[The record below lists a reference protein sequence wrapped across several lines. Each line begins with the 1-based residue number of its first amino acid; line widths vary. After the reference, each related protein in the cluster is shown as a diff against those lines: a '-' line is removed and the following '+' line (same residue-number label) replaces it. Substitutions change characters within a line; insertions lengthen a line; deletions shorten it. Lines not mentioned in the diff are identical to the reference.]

1 MLKFRCFLT
10 ASLIAI
16 AVSAHAQTT
25 QAPSKPQ
32 PTEGTLP
39 LCGGMY
45 QVGPPAKLPPAN
57 SGAVVYYVVACFEKQ
72 GGFSVVDPQTY
83 LYYMEMAHQVSDP
96 ASDKWI
102 AYNDKIE
109 QTVVGDFKRL
119 WATNFLDDLSAET
132 YDYVFS
138 NGVVGKIILY
148 NMEERQRVKI
158 VDYVG
163 SKKVEMSKI
172 DDELKKKSIRIALD
186 SFVDPGLVKQVAGV
200 VRDLYAEKGY
210 EYAEVKPEIKPVSSA
225 TKTVNLTF
233 HITEG
238 PKVRIRHVDFQG
250 NTALKDAELARK
262 MKDNKGPNPWLMGL
276 SKGGTYNEGKF
287 EDDADKVVQFYR
299 ERGYVKAQIGQPQL
313 RVLEDEQ
320 DGRTRWV
327 ELQIP
332 VTEGP
337 RYRIG
342 EINFTGN
349 TVVKTEGLR
358 PLFKLAPGEWFDEKK
373 IRKGFEKA
381 REVYGTGGY
390 FEFTGAPEYA
400 FPNGP
405 NQPAGAAAP
414 PAPSD
419 SAGPPAPAPAAAA
432 AAAGSAPKGA
442 TAKVDDS
449 PLVNVTMR
457 LEEGKQ
463 YFVNRITFAGNTNTR
478 DNVIR
483 REMRLYENGVFNTE
497 ALKYS
502 VRRLNQL
509 GYFKP
514 LEGEAIDVQK
524 TPNADNQVDVR
535 LKFEEQNRNQITFGA
550 GVSQYEGFFGQLA
563 FQTSNF
569 MGRGETFSVSA
580 QQGNRAKNYQVGFT
594 EPFLFDRPITA
605 GITVFNQEIQYIGQ
619 FTQASKGMN
628 SVWGFPMGP
637 FSRLF
642 ATYSYQ
648 AVQVKDLNPLY
659 KNAATL
665 AANPFLIDSL
675 LTNQNGERKISKV
688 GPSYQYNSVD
698 NPIFPTTG
706 RKFTAAIDLA
716 GLGGNT
722 KYWDTNLEAIGYFKH
737 TSRTTLGLRAAWQYI
752 SPYGQTCAGSAC
764 INSVLPIFEK
774 LFLGGEY
781 SIRGFD
787 IRSVGPRDPA
797 TGLVIGGNKSILGN
811 AEYLINIA
819 GPVRLVLFYDIG
831 QVRDQGEHFALSEPI
846 KQLVY
851 INRVGAADSLTAL
864 YTVGG
869 FTSNYATRVD
879 TIGTTSAFK
888 TSTGAEIRFF
898 MPVLNVP
905 FRLIFAMNPQRGNVL
920 DNNLQPEK
928 FFKFRFA
935 VGTTF

>member
-1 MLKFRCFLT
+1 
-10 ASLIAI
+10 
-16 AVSAHAQTT
+16 
-25 QAPSKPQ
+25 
-32 PTEGTLP
+32 
-39 LCGGMY
+39 MY

-400 FPNGP
+400 FPNAAP

-419 SAGPPAPAPAAAA
+419 SAGPPAPAPAA

>member
-1 MLKFRCFLT
+1 
-10 ASLIAI
+10 
-16 AVSAHAQTT
+16 
-25 QAPSKPQ
+25 
-32 PTEGTLP
+32 
-39 LCGGMY
+39 
-45 QVGPPAKLPPAN
+45 
-57 SGAVVYYVVACFEKQ
+57 
-72 GGFSVVDPQTY
+72 
-83 LYYMEMAHQVSDP
+83 
-96 ASDKWI
+96 
-102 AYNDKIE
+102 
-109 QTVVGDFKRL
+109 
-119 WATNFLDDLSAET
+119 
-132 YDYVFS
+132 
-138 NGVVGKIILY
+138 
-148 NMEERQRVKI
+148 
-158 VDYVG
+158 
-163 SKKVEMSKI
+163 
-172 DDELKKKSIRIALD
+172 
-186 SFVDPGLVKQVAGV
+186 
-200 VRDLYAEKGY
+200 
-210 EYAEVKPEIKPVSSA
+210 
-225 TKTVNLTF
+225 
-233 HITEG
+233 
-238 PKVRIRHVDFQG
+238 
-250 NTALKDAELARK
+250 
-262 MKDNKGPNPWLMGL
+262 
-276 SKGGTYNEGKF
+276 
-287 EDDADKVVQFYR
+287 
-299 ERGYVKAQIGQPQL
+299 
-313 RVLEDEQ
+313 
-320 DGRTRWV
+320 
-327 ELQIP
+327 
-332 VTEGP
+332 
-337 RYRIG
+337 
-342 EINFTGN
+342 
-349 TVVKTEGLR
+349 
-358 PLFKLAPGEWFDEKK
+358 
-373 IRKGFEKA
+373 
-381 REVYGTGGY
+381 
-390 FEFTGAPEYA
+390 
-400 FPNGP
+400 
-405 NQPAGAAAP
+405 
-414 PAPSD
+414 
-419 SAGPPAPAPAAAA
+419 
-432 AAAGSAPKGA
+432 
-442 TAKVDDS
+442 
-449 PLVNVTMR
+449 
-457 LEEGKQ
+457 
-463 YFVNRITFAGNTNTR
+463 
-478 DNVIR
+478 
-483 REMRLYENGVFNTE
+483 
-497 ALKYS
+497 
-502 VRRLNQL
+502 
-509 GYFKP
+509 
-514 LEGEAIDVQK
+514 
-524 TPNADNQVDVR
+524 
-535 LKFEEQNRNQITFGA
+535 
-550 GVSQYEGFFGQLA
+550 
-563 FQTSNF
+563 
-569 MGRGETFSVSA
+569 
-580 QQGNRAKNYQVGFT
+580 
-594 EPFLFDRPITA
+594 
-605 GITVFNQEIQYIGQ
+605 
-619 FTQASKGMN
+619 MN

-898 MPVLNVP
+898 MPVLDVP